1 MPRFSR
7 RMTAGL
13 RMPRFVREHA
23 GIDHDLAQRADVFFL
38 DVAAEDQV
46 GIGVRVQRA
55 VVLDLGF
62 QLSRSPAGIA
72 EREDGVL
79 RLGALRDRLQ
89 NIHRRGQANSVV
101 DLQRRILDEEIA
113 RMQHEAAAGLD
124 RAAFQHLHGLGVLR
138 QLDLIGLL
146 DDVELHQ
153 QFGKVDTAGPAVDDD
168 AHGAFGVMRAE
179 LDHLALE
186 ARHLDSSTWQRVG
199 ISAVRLLAGSRS
211 GAVLMG
217 GVAFHL
223 QPGWKTY
230 WLTPGDSGVPPRFDF
245 SKSEN
250 IEAVTVLWPAPT
262 KFDDG
267 AGGYSLGYHDQVVLP
282 LRIVAKNADKPVTL
296 RADINYAVCEK
307 LCIPV
312 EASAELAIASVASTE
327 DSALFAALDTV
338 PKPANVGDP
347 NPLTIRDVKREGKST
362 VLVDVAVPD
371 TRAVDLFVEGPTP
384 DWALPVPKLLERS
397 PPGVKRF
404 AFELEGL
411 PPGTN
416 PEGAALKLTLVG
428 GDRAYEFNI
437 NLD

>member
-1 MPRFSR
+1 MIVIVP
-7 RMTAGL
+7 M
-13 RMPRFVREHA
+13 
-23 GIDHDLAQRADVFFL
+23 
-38 DVAAEDQV
+38 
-46 GIGVRVQRA
+46 
-55 VVLDLGF
+55 
-62 QLSRSPAGIA
+62 
-72 EREDGVL
+72 
-79 RLGALRDRLQ
+79 
-89 NIHRRGQANSVV
+89 
-101 DLQRRILDEEIA
+101 
-113 RMQHEAAAGLD
+113 
-124 RAAFQHLHGLGVLR
+124 RAALGLAAT
-138 QLDLIGLL
+138 LL
-146 DDVELHQ
+146 
-153 QFGKVDTAGPAVDDD
+153 ASS
-168 AHGAFGVMRAE
+168 
-179 LDHLALE
+179 LAIE
-186 ARHLDSSTWQRVG
+186 ARAQDASPWQRDG
-199 ISAVRLLAGSRS
+199 HSAVRLLAGSRS

-217 GVAFHL
+217 GIAFQL
-223 QPGWKTY
+223 EPGWKTY
-230 WLTPGDSGVPPRFDF
+230 WRTPGDSGVPPRFDF

>member
-1 MPRFSR
+1 MVVIVP
-7 RMTAGL
+7 M
-13 RMPRFVREHA
+13 
-23 GIDHDLAQRADVFFL
+23 RA
-38 DVAAEDQV
+38 A
-46 GIGVRVQRA
+46 
-55 VVLDLGF
+55 LGF
-62 QLSRSPAGIA
+62 
-72 EREDGVL
+72 
-79 RLGALRDRLQ
+79 
-89 NIHRRGQANSVV
+89 
-101 DLQRRILDEEIA
+101 
-113 RMQHEAAAGLD
+113 AAT
-124 RAAFQHLHGLGVLR
+124 
-138 QLDLIGLL
+138 LL
-146 DDVELHQ
+146 
-153 QFGKVDTAGPAVDDD
+153 ASS
-168 AHGAFGVMRAE
+168 
-179 LDHLALE
+179 LALE
-186 ARHLDSSTWQRVG
+186 ARAQDSSPWQRDG
-199 ISAVRLLAGSRS
+199 HSAVRLLAGSRS

-217 GVAFHL
+217 GVAFQL

-230 WLTPGDSGVPPRFDF
+230 WRTPGDSGVPPRFDF

-267 AGGYSLGYHDQVVLP
+267 AGGYSLGYHTQVVLP

-312 EASAELAIASVASTE
+312 EASVELAITSVASTE